1 MGKSSTDN
9 YKIRDGKHIPTQ
21 KYKDNWERIFGKKE
35 IVEELPKEEADYI
48 KELEKKNAA
57 AAA

>member
-48 KELEKKNAA
+48 KELKKKI
-57 AAA
+57 